1 MELII
6 VIILAFI
13 IVFVFL
19 SSSNI
24 DHFGDK
30 LAENIKT
37 NVVSAFTGIGDKIVR
52 LFKVGFDPV
61 IPDKIPCPN
70 GMRDDGT
77 SCWRDTLPNGVGT
90 IPRLN
95 DCPRGSK
102 DIAGTCWLD
111 SSCRTTGGDCTGG
124 GCRTVDNGYHNSS
137 WGCDWGFQNCR
148 NDYYKT
154 WIAKLETKCEPIRCN
169 PVVTTG
175 CPYVTRNIG
184 DRGSSCGNNQSN
196 VAGLCYNNC
205 PSGYRFAG
213 GNLCEPNEG
222 PGIKVTA
229 FQRYKCPPAWK
240 PTHTKLTGALCYA
253 EL

>member
-1 MELII
+1 MELIL
-6 VIILAFI
+6 VIILAFV
-13 IVFVFL
+13 IVFV
-19 SSSNI
+19 SSSNV
-24 DHFGDK
+24 DHFGDT
-30 LAENIKT
+30 LANNIKNNIT
-37 NVVSAFTGIGDKIVR
+37 SAFSGIGDKIVN

-77 SCWRDTLPNGVGT
+77 SCWRDTLGNGVGT

-95 DCPRGSK
+95 DCPYGSK
-102 DIAGTCWLD
+102 DVGGTCWLD

-124 GCRTVDNGYHNSS
+124 GCRTWWDGCCSRGAFGEC
-137 WGCDWGFQNCR
+137 WGCA
-148 NDYYKT
+148 KT
-154 WIAKLETKCEPIRCN
+154 HCEPIRCN

-184 DRGSSCGNNQSN
+184 DRGSSCGHNQSN
-196 VAGLCYNNC
+196 IAGLCYNNC
-205 PSGYRFAG
+205 PAGYKHAG
-213 GNLCEPNEG
+213 APGLPLGNFCEPNEG

-229 FQRYKCPPAWK
+229 FQRYKCPPASK

-253 EL
+253 NI